1 MAFSPDNMMLA
12 SGGVDSLIIWALQ
25 GQGSIIKQFQRQ
37 GGSQQHVGAG
47 YGLMGMAPGS
57 GQSGNPVDEQYG

>member
-37 GGSQQHVGAG
+37 GGS
-47 YGLMGMAPGS
+47 
-57 GQSGNPVDEQYG
+57 